1 MTSTQQFILAIL
13 TVLIPVV
20 IPAAVALFFQA
31 KKIQLER
38 LKGLSEQYKDTI
50 KNAIIT
56 AESIFK
62 EGHGDEKYDWVID
75 KVSDKIKIPPD
86 ELKMLVEGVLTETKK
101 SLAEEWNKLGTTKP

>member
-31 KKIQLER
+31 KKLQLER
-38 LKGLSEQYKDTI
+38 LKGLSERYEKTI
-50 KNAIIT
+50 QAAVIF
-56 AESIFK
+56 AENLFK
-62 EGHGDEKYDWVID
+62 EGHGED
-75 KVSDKIKIPPD
+75 KLNYVVDKLAGKINLPPE
-86 ELKMLVEGVLTETKK
+86 ELKMLVEMVLVKTKK